1 MDVRSI
7 PVKEEPMADTNN
19 WDIKQLV
26 QKMLSLKD
34 LTELDV
40 YKVLIDAYTSGF
52 EAGKK
57 QKKSR

>member
-1 MDVRSI
+1 MAVRSI
-7 PVKEEPMADTNN
+7 PVKEEPMGDISN

-26 QKMLSLKD
+26 QRLLNEKNLD
-34 LTELDV
+34 ELFI
-40 YKVLIDAYTSGF
+40 YKIVLEAYSVGF

>member
-1 MDVRSI
+1 MGDIS
-7 PVKEEPMADTNN
+7 N

-26 QKMLSLKD
+26 QRLLNEKNLD
-34 LTELDV
+34 ELFI
-40 YKVLIDAYTSGF
+40 YKIVLEAYSVGF